1 MALRRYS
8 LVGTGNAGEGN
19 VNALTGQNS
28 KTAMPVTKEREG
40 ADSASA
46 AIVRD
51 TGPYSARN
59 TSKGAL
65 IEEAYRVFTALG
77 RGESVEQVREQ
88 VLRGTL
94 LSQRS
99 RENRERIWTS
109 IHGRY
114 LVPATPWL
122 TSLLAGTSSSG
133 PHSREFVSLLYLLY
147 ALRDHLT
154 FDFVTHVL
162 WAKGHQSRLVI
173 SRNDVLDLLNEAAPR
188 QPQIERWTESTRTKL
203 AGSILTALRDFDILE
218 GQQKKTLAQPVLPLS
233 TAAALLRVLAVE
245 GCRGRQAIEDVTWRL
260 FLLTEQE
267 VAATLAKLAQ
277 EGRIRFEKAGATV
290 VLETPLEWEQRP

>member
-1 MALRRYS
+1 
-8 LVGTGNAGEGN
+8 
-19 VNALTGQNS
+19 VNALTGRNS
-28 KTAMPVTKEREG
+28 QAAMPVTKEREE
-40 ADSASA
+40 ADSTCA

-65 IEEAYRVFTALG
+65 IEEAFRVLTALG
-77 RGESVEQVREQ
+77 RGESVAQVREQ
-88 VLRGTL
+88 ALRGSL
-94 LSQRS
+94 LTQRS

-114 LVPATPWL
+114 LVPTTPWL
-122 TSLLAGTSSSG
+122 MSLLAETCSSG
-133 PHSREFVSLLYLLY
+133 PHSGEFVSLLYLLY
-147 ALRDHLT
+147 ALRDRLT

-162 WAKGHQSRLVI
+162 WAKGHPPRLVI
-173 SRNDVLDLLNEAAPR
+173 SRNDVLDLLKEAAPR
-188 QPQIERWTESTRTKL
+188 QPQIERWTESTRVKL
-203 AGSILTALRDFDILE
+203 AGSILTALRDFGILE
-218 GQQKKTLAQPVLPLS
+218 GQQKKMLAQPVLPLS
-233 TAAALLRVLAVE
+233 TAAALLRLLTVE
-245 GCRGRQAIEDVTWRL
+245 GCRGRQAIEDITWRL

-290 VLETPLEWEQRP
+290 VLETPLEWEGGP